1 MFGQWVVIFLMVD
14 LSAKIVDNFDV
25 NSISECNSIEK
36 NPIRYIDL
44 EYLDRLHNYTMII
57 H

>member
-1 MFGQWVVIFLMVD
+1 MVD

-25 NSISECNSIEK
+25 NSVNECNSTEK
-36 NPIRYIDL
+36 NPIGYIDL
-44 EYLDRLHNYTMII
+44 EYVDKLHNYTMII